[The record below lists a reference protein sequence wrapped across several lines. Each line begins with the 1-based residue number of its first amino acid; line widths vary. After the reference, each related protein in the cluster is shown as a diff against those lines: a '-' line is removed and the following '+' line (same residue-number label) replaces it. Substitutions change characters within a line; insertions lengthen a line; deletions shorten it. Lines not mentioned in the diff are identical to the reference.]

1 MCVEIGKSIHGA
13 QPIPSPRCLSCR
25 CSARHLHSRQRLL
38 RRRRLYR
45 NTDKSTVAEWTPAA
59 RQMAQQTVHHDNLVI
74 VAGFW
79 R

>member
-13 QPIPSPRCLSCR
+13 QPMPSPQRLSCR
-25 CSARHLHSRQRLL
+25 CSARYLHSLQRLL

-45 NTDKSTVAEWTPAA
+45 NADKSTVAEWTPADH
-59 RQMAQQTVHHDNLVI
+59 QMAQQTVHDDSLVI
-74 VAGFW
+74 VTGFW